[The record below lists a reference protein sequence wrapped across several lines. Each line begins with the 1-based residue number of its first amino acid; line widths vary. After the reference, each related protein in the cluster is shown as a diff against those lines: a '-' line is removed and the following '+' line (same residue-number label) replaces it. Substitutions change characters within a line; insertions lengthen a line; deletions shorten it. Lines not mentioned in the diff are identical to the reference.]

1 MDEALTQLLPHITN
15 AARQNWNSNDREIET
30 IIGRFVELWKSID
43 IDKLADGRKHSKNI
57 ADVIENEFI
66 IELKPEYFGFRSY
79 INMSEFVRTNK
90 QHSIYQI
97 IFENNAQKL
106 VFEYVGTD
114 YTQLEIELAKLYPG
128 TRIGKSYDDI
138 VVSKDYVNYND
149 MSDEFDNMKS
159 MLAKINPIMAKQ
171 CIRKELETVNG
182 VTTKAIRSR
191 IEPLEHTTLMFPIV
205 INVVNGNNNKCNIIT
220 GGNNNQITDEAKT
233 REQLHRDWIIAN
245 PVQEGEFSQEYY
257 NRLKQHVAN
266 PLCQKQHAP
275 ILRELGYTYDRT
287 NKRRRWIWK

>member
-57 ADVIENEFI
+57 ADIIENEFI

-106 VFEYVGTD
+106 VFEYVGTE

-149 MSDEFDNMKS
+149 MSDEFDNMKAR
-159 MLAKINPIMAKQ
+159 LAKINPIMAKQ

-205 INVVNGNNNKCNIIT
+205 INVVNGNNVQI
-220 GGNNNQITDEAKT
+220 GDGNNVMNVNDTPSYRDIHK
-233 REQLHRDWIIAN
+233 DWIVAN
-245 PVQEGEFSQEYY
+245 PIRKGELSSQYY
-257 NRLKQHVAN
+257 NRVTESIENPVKLYEHTNILK
-266 PLCQKQHAP
+266 
-275 ILRELGYTYDRT
+275 ELGYKKIKMSAGNT
-287 NKRRRWIWK
+287 WKL